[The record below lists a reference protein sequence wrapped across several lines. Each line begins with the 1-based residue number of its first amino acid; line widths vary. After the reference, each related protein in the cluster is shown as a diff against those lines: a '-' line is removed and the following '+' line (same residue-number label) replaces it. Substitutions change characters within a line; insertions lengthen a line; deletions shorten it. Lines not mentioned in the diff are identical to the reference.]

1 MTYGIM
7 DSAERWGYKVRQRDD
22 ENTECVAGAVQCA
35 RRATLGP
42 GLKTTA
48 RMDLDHGEAAQLYE
62 RKNVTFH
69 LASISFH
76 KV

>member
-1 MTYGIM
+1 MVMKRVVGRDAKACVYGA
-7 DSAERWGYKVRQRDD
+7 DDVRI
-22 ENTECVAGAVQCA
+22 V
-35 RRATLGP
+35 
-42 GLKTTA
+42 LKTTA
-48 RMDLDHGEAAQLYE
+48 RMDPRYRRVETAVLYE